1 MLARHFLPCALIAVS
16 WLFAAAAA
24 VPARANPVAADD
36 SGNPACSPAELRHG
50 LPELPPLH
58 QLSPAALDSVLAN
71 LATTVPRF
79 KDRMRALALAR
90 LGAPYVLGCLGER
103 SAEDSAPVFRVDQVD
118 CTVLVL
124 TTAAMAQSKG
134 LADAEQ
140 WMGPANYRR
149 SASGECTVSYANR
162 LHFTEDRL
170 DASLFFANVTRALAA
185 PSEMREVDL
194 VLNRQASGKPL
205 LPIGW
210 ERPMKV
216 AYVPADQLPAVLAR
230 APDLLGLAFVRESY
244 RAKGLLVAHEGLLLD
259 RKCLLHASTESKA
272 AVLVDFADYFFR
284 PHDPDPARAGQ
295 PRFDGAI
302 LYTVHAIDGGGGSGA
317 TGSGSSG
324 SQPQA
329 KTVGAAGQ

>member
-1 MLARHFLPCALIAVS
+1 MRLRHIRLLSIALGLPMVGAAL
-16 WLFAAAAA
+16 AAATAGAA
-24 VPARANPVAADD
+24 GIQPATCA
-36 SGNPACSPAELRHG
+36 PAELRHG

-58 QLSPAALDSVLAN
+58 QLSPAVLDSVLGN

-79 KDRMRALALAR
+79 EDRVRALGLAR
-90 LGAPYVLGCLGER
+90 LGAPYVLGCLGEGA
-103 SAEDSAPVFRVDQVD
+103 SGTPTDGDPVFRVDQVD

-134 LADAEQ
+134 LAEAER

-149 SASGECTVSYANR
+149 SDAGSFTTSYANR

-170 DASLFFANVTRALAA
+170 QASLFFADVTRGLAA
-185 PSEMREVDL
+185 PSELRELDL
-194 VLNRQASGKPL
+194 VLNRQANGEAL

-216 AYVPADQLPAVLAR
+216 AYVPADKLPAVLAR
-230 APDLLGLAFVRESY
+230 APDLIGLAFVRESY
-244 RAKGLLVAHEGLLLD
+244 RSKGLLVAHEGLLLD
-259 RKCLLHASTESKA
+259 RQCLLHASTESKA

-284 PHDPDPARAGQ
+284 PHDSDPARAGR

-302 LYTVHAIDGGGGSGA
+302 LYTMHEIMGGGAGAGRPAGGGGA
-317 TGSGSSG
+317 
-324 SQPQA
+324 A
-329 KTVGAAGQ
+329 AAAGR